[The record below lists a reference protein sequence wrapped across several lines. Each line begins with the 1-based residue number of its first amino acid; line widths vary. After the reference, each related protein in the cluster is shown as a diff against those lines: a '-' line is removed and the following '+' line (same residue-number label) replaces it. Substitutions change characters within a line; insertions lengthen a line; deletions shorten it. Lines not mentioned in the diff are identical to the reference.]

1 MTESG
6 MKQKSY
12 YKKIIVLSLLAG
24 LLAMILY
31 GIGMFSNKRG
41 DSASL
46 EAGLNIAENGGQ
58 KETATACN
66 ICHGQYGEGN
76 AAIGAPRLAGLGYE
90 YIKKQLEDFARDP
103 LKVGVTLKP
112 LSRDYSRTPR
122 VMPPLEVF
130 TPGTRLSPMM
140 NGIARS
146 LTGAEIKD
154 IAYYYSNMT
163 LESLKD
169 EPEDID
175 PETYW
180 RGLELAER
188 GKPEFGLPGCNGC
201 HGKQGEGIG
210 EMFPPL
216 MGQTKEYI
224 ISQLDSW
231 QNGTRDNDNNALMK
245 SVANLLTDADKAD
258 VAAYF
263 DYVTRK
269 IDLQAPE

>member
-1 MTESG
+1 MVKSG
-6 MKQKSY
+6 MKQKFY
-12 YKKIIVLSLLAG
+12 YKKIIAFSLLVG
-24 LLAMILY
+24 LVAMILDGL
-31 GIGMFSNKRG
+31 GISPKERR
-41 DSASL
+41 DLASL
-46 EAGLNIAENGGQ
+46 ERGLDVAENGGQ
-58 KETATACN
+58 KEAATACN
-66 ICHGQYGEGN
+66 ICHGQSGEGN
-76 AAIGAPRLAGLGYE
+76 AASGAPRLAGLGYE
-90 YIKKQLEDFARDP
+90 YIKKQLEDFSRDP
-103 LKVGVTLKP
+103 LKVGVTLKL

-140 NGIARS
+140 NGIAKS
-146 LTGAEIKD
+146 LTKKEIKD
-154 IAYYYSNMT
+154 ISYYYSDMT
-163 LESLKD
+163 LEPLKD

-231 QNGTRDNDNNALMK
+231 QNGSRNNDNNALMK
-245 SVANLLTDADKAD
+245 SVANMLTDADKAD
-258 VAAYF
+258 IAAYF
-263 DYVTRK
+263 DYKTREN
-269 IDLQAPE
+269 DLKAPK